1 MDERMKEKHN
11 KRYENEVFQ
20 KGETVLVQRQ
30 FVQEKEP
37 SANGLLSRGK
47 LLITVRSLIAIKYP

>member
-1 MDERMKEKHN
+1 MKEKHN
-11 KRYENEVFQ
+11 KRYEHEVFQ